1 MRSFTSFLYHCKEK
15 AEIALKKR
23 GEGDSSHL
31 PPRSFFFFCSPQ
43 APYDKKRPLRRREW
57 FSKKNLAWVSGLPKG
72 LGERRFRWGRGEGEK
87 KGRRFSPSALSHFH
101 FHLSPF
107 LPETSD
113 TQAAKKTTICILY
126 LKAVPRRPPFLH
138 VMQRSSFKYHGHV
151 RGNGHRRAIPNTA
164 MRFSAWPSFVRLLV
178 VLLFFCCSL
187 RPQNL

>member
-31 PPRSFFFFCSPQ
+31 PPRSFFFFVLPRL
-43 APYDKKRPLRRREW
+43 PTTKRGLCEGE
-57 FSKKNLAWVSGLPKG
+57 SDLVKKNLAWVSGLPKG

-87 KGRRFSPSALSHFH
+87 KGRRLSPSALSHFH